1 MGKGSKV
8 RDGLDTEEYGK
19 KLENIASFIHRCGSC
34 DGFRGVKPT
43 GHAIC
48 EKDVNFDINNA
59 KAKDHFTNRRTI
71 RCAEQV

>member
-19 KLENIASFIHRCGSC
+19 KLESIASFIHRCGSC
-34 DGFRGVKPT
+34 DGFKGVKPT

-48 EKDVNFDINNA
+48 EKDVNFDINNE
-59 KAKDHFTNRRTI
+59 DECDSWYRSERRGF
-71 RCAEQV
+71 